1 MQYPFPQLCTIAS
14 FLGAQRIGAPGNKAN
29 VYHTPGMHIHSQI
42 ITLPASCPYEIRFM
56 MPVYVKYSDVSF
68 ASVNIGHFEPTQL
81 STVSSTGSDT
91 GRDM

>member
-1 MQYPFPQLCTIAS
+1 
-14 FLGAQRIGAPGNKAN
+14 
-29 VYHTPGMHIHSQI
+29 
-42 ITLPASCPYEIRFM
+42 M